1 MRVECHAGVRC
12 VRLARWP
19 VAEAVAPGD
28 LDGHCDRQH
37 VHDARWRCRSG
48 SATGMSRTS
57 TTSWLRRSTRRT
69 TSTSCT
75 WRVTYDSF
83 AGDRTD
89 REPAGG
95 HDAEF
100 AERRG
105 YAQGL
110 SHTSRSSSL
119 GATPS
124 SCSATSWRGRCS
136 RSRRLHPPERPERL
150 RLSRA
155 AAVTA
160 RLIDELH
167 LFVHPVL
174 AGSGLRLFEDGT
186 PEWPLGLRSSGV
198 DAWELD
204 RRWRPRPAADGRA
217 GHPTGSGVGRLGS
230 HRRHEAGPGTIDEAA
245 VDGCEQAAAYSR
257 AATALTHRPHQP
269 GPIWLDLIE
278 AVFIVDGHAHDA
290 PRPGP

>member
-1 MRVECHAGVRC
+1 MALSIRVSNWHVPHFNDELAKEVDVTHDVDVLYRACH
-12 VRLARWP
+12 L
-19 VAEAVAPGD
+19 
-28 LDGHCDRQH
+28 RQ
-37 VHDARWRCRSG
+37 
-48 SATGMSRTS
+48 
-57 TTSWLRRSTRRT
+57 LRRRPNLIVSLRADT
-69 TSTSCT
+69 TPGSPSGPDI
-75 WRVTYDSF
+75 RKV
-83 AGDRTD
+83 
-89 REPAGG
+89 
-95 HDAEF
+95 
-100 AERRG
+100 
-105 YAQGL
+105 L
-110 SHTSRSSSL
+110 SHRSRSSSL

-150 RLSRA
+150 RLRRA

-160 RLIDELH
+160 RVIDELH

-174 AGSGLRLFEDGT
+174 AGSGLRLFEAGT

-204 RRWRPRPAADGRA
+204 RRWTPRPAADGRA

-278 AVFIVDGHAHDA
+278 AVFIVDGHSQNA